1 MKNILIVSDDFFTD
15 LGNAMWRINTNYT
28 VIKCTDFKNY
38 DFRKYIKAN
47 PSIVLTRSK
56 DFRKYIKANPS
67 IVLTRSKDLENET
80 PVKFAEFL
88 NEYNIRLIVFPNK
101 KKKDIPMIIGTYLA
115 ALHDDVQIVTED
127 VLNREDQDIC
137 IRQLM
142 NND

>member
-56 DFRKYIKANPS
+56 D
-67 IVLTRSKDLENET
+67 LENET
-80 PVKFAEFL
+80 PVKFAEFDCVPQQEKERYT
-88 NEYNIRLIVFPNK
+88 NDNRYVSCGVARRRTDCNRRCSQQRRPR
-101 KKKDIPMIIGTYLA
+101 YLYKTT
-115 ALHDDVQIVTED
+115 DE
-127 VLNREDQDIC
+127 
-137 IRQLM
+137 
-142 NND
+142 

>member
-1 MKNILIVSDDFFTD
+1 MKNILIISDDFFTD

-38 DFRKYIKAN
+38 
-47 PSIVLTRSK
+47 

>member
-28 VIKCTDFKNY
+28 VIKCT
-38 DFRKYIKAN
+38 
-47 PSIVLTRSK
+47 
-56 DFRKYIKANPS
+56 KANPS

>member
-15 LGNAMWRINTNYT
+15 LGDAMWRINTNYT

-38 DFRKYIKAN
+38 
-47 PSIVLTRSK
+47 

-88 NEYNIRLIVFPNK
+88 NEYNIRLIVFPQQEKERYTN
-101 KKKDIPMIIGTYLA
+101 DNRYVSCGVARRRTDCNRRCSQQRRPRYLYKTT
-115 ALHDDVQIVTED
+115 DE
-127 VLNREDQDIC
+127 
-137 IRQLM
+137 
-142 NND
+142 